1 MTRKYI
7 FRQLVDLL
15 PHRVFDRIVNKYQG
29 NKYVRSF
36 TCWNQLLVMMFA
48 QLIGCGSLR
57 EMSLFC
63 AAHKT
68 KTQNLG
74 FGDMFVS
81 RSNLSKANQLRDYHI
96 FEEFAYHLVSLA
108 QTKRI
113 NRIFELKGKFYAF
126 DSTTIDLCLSIF
138 WWAAF
143 RKHKGGIK
151 VHTLFD
157 IVTQIPTFFHITNA
171 KVHDVKAMD
180 EIPYEPHAYYI
191 FDKGYYDWTR
201 LYNINTL
208 QAYFVIREKD
218 NILYEIVDGDE
229 MLDGKDNILFD
240 QHIRLTGYQTKQKYP
255 GELRRI
261 GFYSEQYKRT
271 FVYLTNNWEISA
283 KDVAML
289 YKYRWQVEL
298 FFKWLKQH
306 LQIKKFW
313 GQTENA
319 VRIQIYTAISAYCL
333 VAIAEHDYG
342 LDRSMFDVLRVVSNS
357 LLDTMPIRELFGNLE
372 AEKTICDDAQLQ
384 IDFDF

>member
-1 MTRKYI
+1 MSKYVY
-7 FRQLVDLL
+7 RQLVDLL
-15 PHRVFDRIVNKYQG
+15 PHRVFDRIVEKYQG
-29 NKYVRSF
+29 NRYVRSF
-36 TCWNQLLVMMFA
+36 TCWNQLLVMMFS

-57 EMSLFC
+57 EMILLC
-63 AAHKT
+63 TAHKT
-68 KTQNLG
+68 KTKWLG
-74 FGDMFVS
+74 FGDLPVT
-81 RSNLSKANQLRDYHI
+81 RSNLSKVNQLRNYRI

-108 QTKRI
+108 QAKRI

-218 NILYEIVDGDE
+218 NILYEIVDGEE
-229 MLDGKDNILFD
+229 MLDGNDNILFD

-261 GFYSEQYKRT
+261 GFYSEKYKRT
-271 FVYLTNNWEISA
+271 FIYLTNNWEISA
-283 KDVAML
+283 KDIALL

-306 LQIKKFW
+306 LQVKKFW
-313 GQTENA
+313 GHTENA
-319 VRIQIYTAISAYCL
+319 VRIQVYTAISAYCL

-372 AEKTICDDAQLQ
+372 AEKTIFNDAQLQ
-384 IDFDF
+384 FDFDF

>member
-1 MTRKYI
+1 MSKYV

-15 PHRVFDRIVNKYQG
+15 PHRVFDGIVDKYQG

-36 TCWNQLLVMMFA
+36 TCWNQLLVMMFS

-57 EMSLFC
+57 EMILLC
-63 AAHKT
+63 TAHKT
-68 KTQNLG
+68 KTKWLG
-74 FGDMFVS
+74 FGDLPVT

-108 QTKRI
+108 QSKRI

-218 NILYEIVDGDE
+218 NILYEIVDDEE

-240 QHIRLTGYQTKQKYP
+240 QHIRLTGYQSKQKYP

-313 GQTENA
+313 GHTENA

-384 IDFDF
+384 FDFDF

>member
-57 EMSLFC
+57 EMCMFC
-63 AAHKT
+63 AVHKT

-74 FGDMFVS
+74 FGDIFVS
-81 RSNLSKANQLRDYHI
+81 RSNLSKANQLRNYRI

-108 QTKRI
+108 QAKRI

-218 NILYEIVDGDE
+218 NILYEIVDGEE
-229 MLDGKDNILFD
+229 MLDGNDNILFD

-261 GFYSEQYKRT
+261 GFYSEKYKRT
-271 FVYLTNNWEISA
+271 FIYLTNNWEISA
-283 KDVAML
+283 KDIALL

-306 LQIKKFW
+306 LQVKKFW
-313 GQTENA
+313 GHTENA
-319 VRIQIYTAISAYCL
+319 VRIQVYTAISAYCL

-357 LLDTMPIRELFGNLE
+357 LLDTMPIRELFGNLG

-384 IDFDF
+384 FDFGF

>member
-81 RSNLSKANQLRDYHI
+81 RSNLSKANQLRNYHI

-108 QTKRI
+108 QAKRI

-240 QHIRLTGYQTKQKYP
+240 QHIRLVGYQTKQKYP

-261 GFYSEQYKRT
+261 GFYSEKYKRT

-283 KDVAML
+283 KDVALL

-313 GQTENA
+313 GHTENA

-384 IDFDF
+384 FDFDF

>member
-1 MTRKYI
+1 MSKYVY
-7 FRQLVDLL
+7 RQLVDLL
-15 PHRVFDRIVNKYQG
+15 PHRVFDRIVEKYQG
-29 NKYVRSF
+29 NRYVRSF

-57 EMSLFC
+57 ELILFC
-63 AAHKT
+63 TAHKAKT
-68 KTQNLG
+68 KWLG
-74 FGDMFVS
+74 FGDMVVT
-81 RSNLSKANQLRDYHI
+81 RSNLSKANQQRDYRI
-96 FEEFAYHLVSLA
+96 FEEFAYHLVSMA
-108 QTKRI
+108 QSKRI

-143 RKHKGGIK
+143 RKTKGGIK

-157 IVTQIPTFFHITNA
+157 IVTQIPTFFHITAAN
-171 KVHDVKAMD
+171 VHDVKAMD
-180 EIPYEPHAYYI
+180 EIPYEQHAYYI
-191 FDKGYYDWTR
+191 FDKGYYDWAR
-201 LYNINTL
+201 LYNISTL
-208 QAYFVIREKD
+208 QAYFIIREKN
-218 NILYEIVDGDE
+218 NIQYEIIDGDE
-229 MLDGKDNILFD
+229 VLDGGDNILFD
-240 QHIRLTGYQTKQKYP
+240 QRIRLTTYTAKKRYP

-261 GFYSEQYKRT
+261 GFYSEEYHRT

-283 KDVAML
+283 KNVALL

-306 LQIKKFW
+306 LQIKRFW
-313 GQTENA
+313 GTSENA

-333 VAIAEHDYG
+333 VTIAEHDYG

-372 AEKTICDDAQLQ
+372 ADKTICDDTQQQ
-384 IDFDF
+384 IDFDC

>member
-1 MTRKYI
+1 MGKYV

-15 PHRVFDRIVNKYQG
+15 PHRVFDRIVEKYQG

-36 TCWNQLLVMMFA
+36 TCWNQLLVMMFS

-57 EMSLFC
+57 ELILLC
-63 AAHKT
+63 TAHKAKT
-68 KTQNLG
+68 KWLG
-74 FGDMFVS
+74 FGDFPIT
-81 RSNLSKANQLRDYHI
+81 RSNLAKANQLRNYKI
-96 FEEFAYHLVSLA
+96 FEEFAYILVGIA
-108 QTKRI
+108 QSKRI
-113 NRIFELKGKFYAF
+113 NRIFELRGKFYAF

-143 RKHKGGIK
+143 RKKKGGVK

-157 IVTQIPTFFHITNA
+157 IVTQIPTFFHITSA
-171 KVHDVKAMD
+171 KVHDVNAMD
-180 EIPYEPHAYYI
+180 EIPYEQHAYYI
-191 FDKGYYDWTR
+191 FDKGYYDLAR
-201 LYNINTL
+201 LYKINIL
-208 QAYFVIREKD
+208 QAYFIIREKS
-218 NILYEIVDGDE
+218 NLQYEIVDGDE
-229 MLDGKDNILFD
+229 LLDGKDNILFD
-240 QHIRLTGYQTKQKYP
+240 QRIRLTGKQSKQKYP
-255 GELRRI
+255 GILRRI
-261 GFYSEQYKRT
+261 GFYSDEYKRT

-283 KDVAML
+283 KDVALL

-313 GQTENA
+313 GHTENA

-357 LLDTMPIRELFGNLE
+357 LLDKMPIRELFGNLDIE
-372 AEKTICDDAQLQ
+372 QTICNDTQQQ
-384 IDFDF
+384 IDFDL

>member
-1 MTRKYI
+1 MSKYV

-15 PHRVFDRIVNKYQG
+15 PHRVFDRIVAKYRG
-29 NKYVRSF
+29 NRYVRSF
-36 TCWNQLLVMMFA
+36 TCWNQLLVMMFS

-57 EMSLFC
+57 ELILLC
-63 AAHKT
+63 TAHKAKT
-68 KTQNLG
+68 KGLG
-74 FGDMFVS
+74 FGDVPIS
-81 RSNLSKANQLRDYHI
+81 RSNLSKANQIRNHKI

-113 NRIFELKGKFYAF
+113 NRIFELKGEFYAF
-126 DSTTIDLCLSIF
+126 DSTTIDLCLSVF

-157 IVTQIPTFFHITNA
+157 VVTQIPTFFHITSA

-180 EIPYEPHAYYI
+180 AIPYEPHAYYI
-191 FDKGYYDWTR
+191 FDKGYYDLAR
-201 LYNINTL
+201 LYTINML
-208 QAYFVIREKD
+208 QAFFIIREKE
-218 NILYEIVDGDE
+218 NIQYEIVDGDE

-240 QHIRLTGYQTKQKYP
+240 QHIRLIGYTTKKRYP

-261 GFYSEQYKRT
+261 GFYSEEYKRT
-271 FVYLTNNWEISA
+271 LVYLTNNWEIGA
-283 KDVAML
+283 KDIALL

-313 GQTENA
+313 GYSENA
-319 VRIQIYTAISAYCL
+319 VRIQIYTAICAYCL

-357 LLDTMPIRELFGNLE
+357 LLDTSPIQELFGNLE
-372 AEKTICDDAQLQ
+372 TEKAICEDIQLQ
-384 IDFDF
+384 FDFEW

>member
-1 MTRKYI
+1 MSKYV

-15 PHRVFDRIVNKYQG
+15 PHRVFDRIVDKYQG

-36 TCWNQLLVMMFA
+36 TCWNQLLVMMFS

-57 EMSLFC
+57 EMILLCS
-63 AAHKT
+63 AHKAKT
-68 KTQNLG
+68 KWLG
-74 FGDMFVS
+74 FGDLPVT
-81 RSNLSKANQLRDYHI
+81 RSNLSKANQLRDYRI

-108 QTKRI
+108 QAKRI

-138 WWAAF
+138 WWAVF

-157 IVTQIPTFFHITNA
+157 IVTQIPTFFHITTA

-191 FDKGYYDWTR
+191 FDKGYYDWIR

-208 QAYFVIREKD
+208 QAYFIIREKD
-218 NILYEIVDGDE
+218 NILYEIVDGEE

-240 QHIRLTGYQTKQKYP
+240 QHIRLTGYQSKQKYP

-313 GQTENA
+313 GHTENA

-384 IDFDF
+384 FDFDF

>member
-57 EMSLFC
+57 EMSMFC

-68 KTQNLG
+68 KTKNLG
-74 FGDMFVS
+74 FGDIFVS
-81 RSNLSKANQLRDYHI
+81 RSNLSKANQLRNYRI

-108 QTKRI
+108 QAKRI

-218 NILYEIVDGDE
+218 NILYEIVDGEE
-229 MLDGKDNILFD
+229 MLDGNDNILFD

-261 GFYSEQYKRT
+261 GFYSEKYKRT
-271 FVYLTNNWEISA
+271 FIYLTNNWEISA
-283 KDVAML
+283 KDIALL

-306 LQIKKFW
+306 LQVKKFW
-313 GQTENA
+313 GHTENA
-319 VRIQIYTAISAYCL
+319 VRIQVYTAISAYCL

-357 LLDTMPIRELFGNLE
+357 LLDTMPIRELFGNLG

-384 IDFDF
+384 FDFGF

>member
-1 MTRKYI
+1 MSKYV

-15 PHRVFDRIVNKYQG
+15 PHRVFDRIVDKYQG

-36 TCWNQLLVMMFA
+36 TCWNQLLVMMFS

-57 EMSLFC
+57 EMILLCS
-63 AAHKT
+63 AHKAKT
-68 KTQNLG
+68 KWLG
-74 FGDMFVS
+74 FGDLPVT
-81 RSNLSKANQLRDYHI
+81 RSNLSKANQLRDYRI

-108 QTKRI
+108 QAKRI

-138 WWAAF
+138 WWAVF

-157 IVTQIPTFFHITNA
+157 IVTQIPTFFHITTA

-180 EIPYEPHAYYI
+180 KIPYEPHAYYI
-191 FDKGYYDWTR
+191 FDKGYYDWIR

-208 QAYFVIREKD
+208 QAYFIIREKD
-218 NILYEIVDGDE
+218 NILYEIVDGEE

-240 QHIRLTGYQTKQKYP
+240 QHIRLTGYQSKQKYP

-271 FVYLTNNWEISA
+271 FVYLTNNLEISA

-313 GQTENA
+313 GHTENA

-384 IDFDF
+384 FDFDF

>member
-1 MTRKYI
+1 MSKFV

-15 PHRVFDRIVNKYQG
+15 PHRVFDRIVDKYQG

-36 TCWNQLLVMMFA
+36 TCWNQLLLMMFS

-57 EMSLFC
+57 EMILLC
-63 AAHKT
+63 TAHKT
-68 KTQNLG
+68 KTQRLG
-74 FGDMFVS
+74 FGDLPVT
-81 RSNLSKANQLRDYHI
+81 RSNLSKANQQRNYRI
-96 FEEFAYHLVSLA
+96 FEEFAYHLVGIA
-108 QTKRI
+108 QAKRI
-113 NRIFELKGKFYAF
+113 NRIFELKGQFYAF
-126 DSTTIDLCLSIF
+126 DSTTIDLCLNIF

-143 RKHKGGIK
+143 RKHKGGVKI
-151 VHTLFD
+151 HTLFD
-157 IVTQIPTFFHITNA
+157 VVTQIPTFFHITPA
-171 KVHDVKAMD
+171 KVHDVKGMD
-180 EIPYEPHAYYI
+180 EIPYEQHAYYI
-191 FDKGYYDWTR
+191 FDKGYYDWRR

-218 NILYEIVDGDE
+218 NIQYEIIDGDE
-229 MLDGKDNILFD
+229 MLDRMDNILFD
-240 QHIRLTGYQTKQKYP
+240 QRIRLTGPQTKQKYP

-261 GFYSEQYKRT
+261 GFYSEKYKRT
-271 FVYLTNNWEISA
+271 FVYLTNNWEIRA
-283 KDVAML
+283 KDIALL
-289 YKYRWQVEL
+289 YQYRWQIEL

-313 GQTENA
+313 GHTENA

-342 LDRSMFDVLRVVSNS
+342 LDRSMFDVLRIVSNS

-372 AEKTICDDAQLQ
+372 TEETICDDCQLQ

>member
-1 MTRKYI
+1 MSKYVY
-7 FRQLVDLL
+7 RQLVDLL
-15 PHRVFDRIVNKYQG
+15 PHRVFDRIVEKYQG
-29 NKYVRSF
+29 NRYVRSF

-57 EMSLFC
+57 ELILFC
-63 AAHKT
+63 TAHKAKT
-68 KTQNLG
+68 KWLG
-74 FGDMFVS
+74 FGDMVVT
-81 RSNLSKANQLRDYHI
+81 RSNLSKANQQRDYRI
-96 FEEFAYHLVSLA
+96 FEEFAYHLVSMA
-108 QTKRI
+108 QSKRI

-143 RKHKGGIK
+143 RKKKGGIK
-151 VHTLFD
+151 IHTLFD
-157 IVTQIPTFFHITNA
+157 IVTQIPTFFHITAAN
-171 KVHDVKAMD
+171 VHDVRTMD
-180 EIPYEPHAYYI
+180 MIPYEQHAYYI
-191 FDKGYYDWTR
+191 FDKGYYDWAR
-201 LYNINTL
+201 LYNISTL
-208 QAYFVIREKD
+208 QAYFIIREKN
-218 NILYEIVDGDE
+218 NIQYEIIDGDE
-229 MLDGKDNILFD
+229 VLDGGDNILFD
-240 QHIRLTGYQTKQKYP
+240 QRIRLTTYIAKKRYS

-261 GFYSEQYKRT
+261 GFYSEEYHRT

-283 KDVAML
+283 KNVALL

-306 LQIKKFW
+306 LQIKRFW
-313 GQTENA
+313 GTSENA

-372 AEKTICDDAQLQ
+372 ADKTICDDTQQQ
-384 IDFDF
+384 IDFDC

>member
-1 MTRKYI
+1 MSKYV

-15 PHRVFDRIVNKYQG
+15 PHRVFDRIVDKYQG
-29 NKYVRSF
+29 NRYVRSF
-36 TCWNQLLVMMFA
+36 TCWNQLLVMMFS

-57 EMSLFC
+57 EMILLC
-63 AAHKT
+63 TAHKT
-68 KTQNLG
+68 KTKWLG
-74 FGDMFVS
+74 FGDLPIT
-81 RSNLSKANQLRDYHI
+81 RSNLSKANQLRNYRI

-108 QTKRI
+108 QAKRI

-138 WWAAF
+138 WWASF

-180 EIPYEPHAYYI
+180 EIPYEPHAYCI

-218 NILYEIVDGDE
+218 NILYEIVDGEE
-229 MLDGKDNILFD
+229 MLDGNDNILFD

-261 GFYSEQYKRT
+261 GFYSEKYKRT
-271 FVYLTNNWEISA
+271 FIYLTNNWEISA
-283 KDVAML
+283 KDIALLL

-306 LQIKKFW
+306 LQVKKFW
-313 GQTENA
+313 GHTENA
-319 VRIQIYTAISAYCL
+319 VRIQVYTAISAYCL

-372 AEKTICDDAQLQ
+372 AEKTIFNDAQLQ
-384 IDFDF
+384 FDFDF

>member
-57 EMSLFC
+57 EMSMFC

-74 FGDMFVS
+74 FGDIFVS
-81 RSNLSKANQLRDYHI
+81 RSNLSKANQLRNYRI

-108 QTKRI
+108 QAKRI

-218 NILYEIVDGDE
+218 NILYEIVDGEE
-229 MLDGKDNILFD
+229 MLDGNDNILFD

-261 GFYSEQYKRT
+261 GFYSEKYKRT
-271 FVYLTNNWEISA
+271 FIYLTNNWEISA
-283 KDVAML
+283 KDIALL

-306 LQIKKFW
+306 LQVKKFW
-313 GQTENA
+313 GHTENA
-319 VRIQIYTAISAYCL
+319 VRIQVYTAISAYCL

-372 AEKTICDDAQLQ
+372 AEKTICDEAQLQ
-384 IDFDF
+384 FDFDF

>member
-1 MTRKYI
+1 MSKYV

-15 PHRVFDRIVNKYQG
+15 PHRVFDRIVDKYQG
-29 NKYVRSF
+29 NRYVRSF
-36 TCWNQLLVMMFA
+36 TCWNQLLVMMFS

-57 EMSLFC
+57 EMILLC
-63 AAHKT
+63 TAHKAKT
-68 KTQNLG
+68 KWLG
-74 FGDMFVS
+74 FGDLPVT
-81 RSNLSKANQLRDYHI
+81 RSNLSKVNQLRNYRI

-108 QTKRI
+108 QAKRI

-218 NILYEIVDGDE
+218 NILYEIVDGE
-229 MLDGKDNILFD
+229 EILDGKDNILFD

-261 GFYSEQYKRT
+261 GFYSEKYKRT
-271 FVYLTNNWEISA
+271 FIYLTNNWETSA
-283 KDVAML
+283 KDIALL

-306 LQIKKFW
+306 LQVKKFW
-313 GQTENA
+313 GHTENA
-319 VRIQIYTAISAYCL
+319 VRIQVYTAISAYCL

-372 AEKTICDDAQLQ
+372 ADKTICDDTQQQ
-384 IDFDF
+384 IDFDC

>member
-57 EMSLFC
+57 EMSMFC

-74 FGDMFVS
+74 FGDIFVS
-81 RSNLSKANQLRDYHI
+81 RSNLSKANQLRNYRI

-108 QTKRI
+108 QAKRI

-218 NILYEIVDGDE
+218 NILYEIVDGE
-229 MLDGKDNILFD
+229 EILDGKDNILFD

-255 GELRRI
+255 GELRHI
-261 GFYSEQYKRT
+261 GFYSEKYKRT
-271 FVYLTNNWEISA
+271 FIYLTNNWEISA
-283 KDVAML
+283 KDIALL

-306 LQIKKFW
+306 LQVKKFW
-313 GQTENA
+313 GHTENA
-319 VRIQIYTAISAYCL
+319 VRIQVYTAISAYCL

-384 IDFDF
+384 FDFDF

>member
-1 MTRKYI
+1 MSKYV

-15 PHRVFDRIVNKYQG
+15 PHRVFDRIVDKYQG
-29 NKYVRSF
+29 NRYVRSF
-36 TCWNQLLVMMFA
+36 TCWNQLLVMMFS

-57 EMSLFC
+57 EMILLC
-63 AAHKT
+63 TAHKAKT
-68 KTQNLG
+68 KWLG
-74 FGDMFVS
+74 FGDLPVT
-81 RSNLSKANQLRDYHI
+81 RSNLSKANQLRNYRI

-108 QTKRI
+108 QAKRI

-218 NILYEIVDGDE
+218 NILYEIVDGEE
-229 MLDGKDNILFD
+229 MLDGNDNILFD

-261 GFYSEQYKRT
+261 GFYSEKYKRT
-271 FVYLTNNWEISA
+271 FIYLTNNWEISA
-283 KDVAML
+283 KDIALL

-306 LQIKKFW
+306 LQVKKFW
-313 GQTENA
+313 GHTENA
-319 VRIQIYTAISAYCL
+319 VRIQVYTAISAYCL

-384 IDFDF
+384 FDFDF

>member
-1 MTRKYI
+1 MSKYV

-15 PHRVFDRIVNKYQG
+15 PHRVFDRIVDKYQG

-36 TCWNQLLVMMFA
+36 TCWNQLLVMMFS

-57 EMSLFC
+57 EMILLCS
-63 AAHKT
+63 AHKT
-68 KTQNLG
+68 KTKWLG
-74 FGDMFVS
+74 FGDLPVT
-81 RSNLSKANQLRDYHI
+81 RSNLSKTNQLRDYHI

-108 QTKRI
+108 QAKRI
-113 NRIFELKGKFYAF
+113 NQIFELKGKFYAF

-157 IVTQIPTFFHITNA
+157 IVTQIPTFFHITTA

-208 QAYFVIREKD
+208 QAFFIIREKD
-218 NILYEIVDGDE
+218 NILYEIVDGEE

-240 QHIRLTGYQTKQKYP
+240 QHIRLTGYQSKQKYP

-283 KDVAML
+283 KDVALL

-313 GQTENA
+313 GHTENA

-384 IDFDF
+384 FDFDF

>member
-1 MTRKYI
+1 MSKYVY
-7 FRQLVDLL
+7 RQLVDLL
-15 PHRVFDRIVNKYQG
+15 PHRVFDRIVEKYQG
-29 NKYVRSF
+29 NRYVRSF

-57 EMSLFC
+57 ELILFC
-63 AAHKT
+63 TAHKAKT
-68 KTQNLG
+68 KWLG
-74 FGDMFVS
+74 FGDMVVT
-81 RSNLSKANQLRDYHI
+81 RSNLSKANQQRDYRI
-96 FEEFAYHLVSLA
+96 FEEFAYHLVSMA
-108 QTKRI
+108 QSKRI

-143 RKHKGGIK
+143 RKKKGGIK
-151 VHTLFD
+151 IHTLFD
-157 IVTQIPTFFHITNA
+157 IVTQIPTFFHITAAN
-171 KVHDVKAMD
+171 VHYVRAMD
-180 EIPYEPHAYYI
+180 MIPYEQHAYYI
-191 FDKGYYDWTR
+191 FDKGYYDWAR
-201 LYNINTL
+201 LYNISTL
-208 QAYFVIREKD
+208 QAYFIIREKN
-218 NILYEIVDGDE
+218 NIQYEIIDGDE
-229 MLDGKDNILFD
+229 VLDGGDNILFD
-240 QHIRLTGYQTKQKYP
+240 QRIRLTTYTAKKRYP

-261 GFYSEQYKRT
+261 GFYSEEYHRT

-283 KDVAML
+283 KDVALL

-313 GQTENA
+313 GTSENA

-372 AEKTICDDAQLQ
+372 TDKTICDDTQQQ
-384 IDFDF
+384 IDFDC

>member
-36 TCWNQLLVMMFA
+36 TCWNQLLVMMFS

-57 EMSLFC
+57 EMILLC
-63 AAHKT
+63 TAHKT
-68 KTQNLG
+68 KTKWLG
-74 FGDMFVS
+74 FGDLPVT
-81 RSNLSKANQLRDYHI
+81 RSNLSKVNQLRNYRI

-108 QTKRI
+108 QAKRI

-218 NILYEIVDGDE
+218 NILYEIVDGEE
-229 MLDGKDNILFD
+229 MLDGNDNILFD

-261 GFYSEQYKRT
+261 GFYSEKYKRT
-271 FVYLTNNWEISA
+271 FIYLTNNWEISA
-283 KDVAML
+283 KDIALL

-306 LQIKKFW
+306 LQVKKFW
-313 GQTENA
+313 GHTENA
-319 VRIQIYTAISAYCL
+319 VRIQVYTAISAYCL

-372 AEKTICDDAQLQ
+372 AEKTIFNDAQLQ
-384 IDFDF
+384 FDFDF

>member
-1 MTRKYI
+1 MSKYV

-15 PHRVFDRIVNKYQG
+15 PHRVFDRIVDKYQG
-29 NKYVRSF
+29 NRYVRSF
-36 TCWNQLLVMMFA
+36 TCWNQLLVMMFS

-57 EMSLFC
+57 EMILLC
-63 AAHKT
+63 TAHKA
-68 KTQNLG
+68 KSKWLG
-74 FGDMFVS
+74 FGDLPVT
-81 RSNLSKANQLRDYHI
+81 RSNLSKVNQLRNYRI

-108 QTKRI
+108 QAKRI

-218 NILYEIVDGDE
+218 NILYEIVDGEE
-229 MLDGKDNILFD
+229 MLDGNDNILFD

-261 GFYSEQYKRT
+261 GFYSEKYKRT
-271 FVYLTNNWEISA
+271 FIYLTNNWEISA
-283 KDVAML
+283 KDIALL

-306 LQIKKFW
+306 LQVKKFW
-313 GQTENA
+313 GHTENA
-319 VRIQIYTAISAYCL
+319 VRIQVYTAISAYCL

-384 IDFDF
+384 FDFDF

>member
-57 EMSLFC
+57 EMSMFC

-74 FGDMFVS
+74 FGDIFVS
-81 RSNLSKANQLRDYHI
+81 RSNLSKANQLRNYRI

-108 QTKRI
+108 QAKRI

-218 NILYEIVDGDE
+218 NILYEIVDGEE
-229 MLDGKDNILFD
+229 MLDGNDNILFD

-271 FVYLTNNWEISA
+271 FIYLTNNWEISA
-283 KDVAML
+283 KDIALL

-306 LQIKKFW
+306 LQVKKFW
-313 GQTENA
+313 GHTENA
-319 VRIQIYTAISAYCL
+319 VRIQVYTAISAYCL

-384 IDFDF
+384 FDFGF

>member
-1 MTRKYI
+1 MSKYV

-15 PHRVFDRIVNKYQG
+15 PHRVFDRIVDKYQG
-29 NKYVRSF
+29 NRYVRSF
-36 TCWNQLLVMMFA
+36 TCWNQLLVMMFS

-57 EMSLFC
+57 EMILLC
-63 AAHKT
+63 TAHKT
-68 KTQNLG
+68 KTKWLG
-74 FGDMFVS
+74 FGDLPVT
-81 RSNLSKANQLRDYHI
+81 RSNLSKVNQLRNYRI

-108 QTKRI
+108 QAKRI

-218 NILYEIVDGDE
+218 NILYEIVDGEE
-229 MLDGKDNILFD
+229 MLDGNDNILFD

-261 GFYSEQYKRT
+261 GFYSEKYKRT
-271 FVYLTNNWEISA
+271 FIYLTNNWEISA
-283 KDVAML
+283 KDIALL

-306 LQIKKFW
+306 LQVKKFW
-313 GQTENA
+313 GHTENA
-319 VRIQIYTAISAYCL
+319 VRIQVYTAISAYCL

-372 AEKTICDDAQLQ
+372 AEKTIFNDAQLQ
-384 IDFDF
+384 FDFDF

>member
-1 MTRKYI
+1 MRKYI
-7 FRQLVDLL
+7 FRQLVELL
-15 PHRVFDRIVNKYQG
+15 PHRVFDRIVEKYQG

-57 EMSLFC
+57 EMILFC
-63 AAHKT
+63 GAHKT

-74 FGDMFVS
+74 FGDVS
-81 RSNLSKANQLRDYHI
+81 ITRSNLSKANQERNYRI
-96 FEEFAYHLVSLA
+96 FEEFAYHLVSIA
-108 QTKRI
+108 QNKRI

-126 DSTTIDLCLSIF
+126 DSTTIDLCLNIF

-157 IVTQIPTFFHITNA
+157 IVTQIPTFFHITTA

-180 EIPYEPHAYYI
+180 EIPYEQHAYYI
-191 FDKGYYDWTR
+191 FDKGYYDWYR
-201 LYNINTL
+201 LYTINTL
-208 QAYFVIREKD
+208 QAYFIIREKD

-229 MLDGKDNILFD
+229 VLNGKDNILFD
-240 QHIRLTGYQTKQKYP
+240 QRIRLKGYQTKKKYL

-261 GFYSEQYKRT
+261 GFYSEEYKRT

-313 GQTENA
+313 GTSENA

-342 LDRSMFDVLRVVSNS
+342 LDRSMFDILRVVSNS

-372 AEKTICDDAQLQ
+372 VEKTICDDAQLQ
-384 IDFDF
+384 IDFDL

>member
-1 MTRKYI
+1 MSKYV

-15 PHRVFDRIVNKYQG
+15 PHRVFDRIVDKYQG

-36 TCWNQLLVMMFA
+36 TCWNQLLVMMFS

-57 EMSLFC
+57 EMILLCS
-63 AAHKT
+63 AHKT
-68 KTQNLG
+68 KTKWLG
-74 FGDMFVS
+74 FGDLPVT
-81 RSNLSKANQLRDYHI
+81 RSNLSKANQLRDYRI

-108 QTKRI
+108 QAKRI

-208 QAYFVIREKD
+208 QAFFIIREKD
-218 NILYEIVDGDE
+218 NILYEIVDGE
-229 MLDGKDNILFD
+229 EILDGKDNILFD
-240 QHIRLTGYQTKQKYP
+240 QHIRLTGNQSKQKYP

-313 GQTENA
+313 GHTENA

-384 IDFDF
+384 FDFDF